1 MKRQKKIFIFTRCYW
16 TYINFRKDLVN
27 YISKNSKFKITI
39 FMDLSN
45 KPKNISLQNHRNIHY
60 ISFPF
65 INKKKSI
72 LKDFKNIIAIIKILK
87 KHKPQIVHNF
97 TVRPMI
103 FTSLATKFFS
113 NIFLINTLT
122 GLGTNFIS
130 SNYIKAYFLKKIYK
144 FSLWNSNYLIFQN
157 KDDKIFF
164 KSNKMLSRKT
174 SNKIIFPSINSKY
187 LNSRTKEK
195 KNNRKI
201 IFLMFCRLLFEKGIR
216 EYYEAARNINRI
228 YNKKISFYLI
238 GETDNNNPSS
248 ISNNELLRWK
258 TTKDLKILSHK
269 KNIKNYICNSDIVV
283 FPSYGEGL
291 PSSLLEALFF
301 AKPIITTNVNGC
313 RELVKDNYNGFLIS
327 PKNSKMLE
335 KKMAYLI
342 ENKKKIKKFGLNS
355 KKIFNQKFKKNSFDE
370 YLKIYIKLNKNY
382 D

>member
-1 MKRQKKIFIFTRCYW
+1 
-16 TYINFRKDLVN
+16 
-27 YISKNSKFKITI
+27 
-39 FMDLSN
+39 
-45 KPKNISLQNHRNIHY
+45 
-60 ISFPF
+60 
-65 INKKKSI
+65 
-72 LKDFKNIIAIIKILK
+72 
-87 KHKPQIVHNF
+87 
-97 TVRPMI
+97 
-103 FTSLATKFFS
+103 
-113 NIFLINTLT
+113 
-122 GLGTNFIS
+122 
-130 SNYIKAYFLKKIYK
+130 
-144 FSLWNSNYLIFQN
+144 
-157 KDDKIFF
+157 
-164 KSNKMLSRKT
+164 
-174 SNKIIFPSINSKY
+174 
-187 LNSRTKEK
+187 
-195 KNNRKI
+195 
-201 IFLMFCRLLFEKGIR
+201 MFCRLLFEKGIR